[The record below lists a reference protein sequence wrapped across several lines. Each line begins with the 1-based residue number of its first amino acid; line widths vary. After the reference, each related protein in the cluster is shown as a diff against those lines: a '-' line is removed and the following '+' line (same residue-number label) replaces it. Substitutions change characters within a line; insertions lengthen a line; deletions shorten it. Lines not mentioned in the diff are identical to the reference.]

1 MCVNVVSSLDI
12 LRATFCRRPCDLRRR
27 GCPAHHGVVTDEPA
41 VEMGVPPV
49 GSRLSLVAL
58 LGVILFLELWLNRIA
73 ARLARVLGG
82 AGAFLHRVDLAALL
96 SFELASVLS
105 STLLAWA
112 LFRVVG
118 RSSVPRSLRLALAL
132 IGGTAAALACG
143 GVWLRLP
150 VRLQVYLY
158 VSTLFLL
165 LVLGLATVALP
176 VRRRTRA
183 GTVLLSLPVAM
194 MLVANLLQRYSPPG
208 LLDPRASVL
217 ADLSGAAFVF
227 AGLASPFLLSPSTKR
242 TSAASFAGAIVLC
255 TALVLGRLDWNFVA
269 RLCGVGVGVAI
280 PFGVWTLPIY
290 ALGAASF
297 AYAITALVSS
307 PGPER
312 LRGVGVLL
320 VCLVGLQLELP
331 YQLASTLVGF
341 FCLFESTTRAVAPP
355 LSRASLD
362 ELLRRVAAN
371 LGATQVTVV
380 GPAGREVARMAF
392 QPRPTAV
399 DTWEG
404 QLVVER
410 RRSLVFRVELSVGA
424 CPERAP
430 PLSIAARDATSL
442 GPAATG
448 GVLETD
454 DAPFDD
460 RFVVRD
466 HRGASTAALTPEM
479 RARLLAHTDGWVG
492 VWPQRGACYRGRS
505 LARAEDFSEL
515 ARILCD
521 LIRQAGT

>member
-1 MCVNVVSSLDI
+1 M
-12 LRATFCRRPCDLRRR
+12 
-27 GCPAHHGVVTDEPA
+27 TDELA
-41 VEMGVPPV
+41 VEQGVPPA
-49 GSRLSLVAL
+49 GSRISLVAL
-58 LGVILFLELWLNRIA
+58 LGGVLFLELWLNRIA

-96 SFELASVLS
+96 SFELASVIS
-105 STLLAWA
+105 TTLLAWA
-112 LFRVVG
+112 LFRIVG
-118 RSSVPRSLRLALAL
+118 RSGVPRSLRLALAV
-132 IGGTAAALACG
+132 IGGTTAALACG

-165 LVLGLATVALP
+165 LVLVLATVALP

-183 GTVLLSLPVAM
+183 GIALLSTPVAM

-208 LLDPRASVL
+208 LLDPRASML
-217 ADLSGAAFVF
+217 GDLSGAAFVF

-255 TALVLGRLDWNFVA
+255 TALVLGRLDWSFVA
-269 RLCGVGVGVAI
+269 RLCGIGVGVAI
-280 PFGVWTLPIY
+280 PFGVWTLPVY

-297 AYAITALVSS
+297 AYTITALVAS
-307 PGPER
+307 PGTAR

-331 YQLASTLVGF
+331 YQLASSLVGF
-341 FCLFESTTRAVAPP
+341 LCLFESATRDVAPP

-362 ELLRRVAAN
+362 ELLRRVAAH
-371 LGATQVTVV
+371 LGATQVTLV
-380 GPAGREVARMAF
+380 GPAGREVARIAF
-392 QPRPTAV
+392 RSPSTA
-399 DTWEG
+399 TETCQG

-410 RRSLVFRVELSVGA
+410 RRSLVSRVELSVGE

-430 PLSIAARDATSL
+430 SLSIATRGATSL
-442 GPAATG
+442 GPAAPG

-454 DAPFDD
+454 DAPFDE

-479 RARLLAHTDGWVG
+479 RARLLAHADGWVG
-492 VWPQRGACYRGRS
+492 VWPQRGACFRGRS

-515 ARILCD
+515 ARTLCD
-521 LIRQAGT
+521 LIRLAGT